1 MDQMSRT
8 TQSMISDNATWA
20 DPICAE
26 FTAYNRARSQVQN
39 FEEVMEPFGGTKIVA
54 GHREAPKARALA
66 GGLGVLPQ
74 KILKKSALSL
84 HLSAFQGL
92 NLKY

>member
-1 MDQMSRT
+1 
-8 TQSMISDNATWA
+8 
-20 DPICAE
+20 
-26 FTAYNRARSQVQN
+26 
-39 FEEVMEPFGGTKIVA
+39 MELFGGAKTVAGAA

-66 GGLGVLPQ
+66 EGLGGSPPENFE
-74 KILKKSALSL
+74 KSALSS